1 MKKKCIYCGKRF
13 NLEEYNGICPYCVK
27 YNNTGNSDYHSEQD
41 IQAAHVKPN
50 TQKHVK
56 AAKPNEDITIKHK
69 LLSFLVQTRQQAVI
83 CIALVIAII
92 AVPIIVYRNN
102 YLTEKRLY
110 KEWTI
115 NELSIEEISVNQRFS
130 FLQDELTILQ
140 PDIFIHNGI
149 ETSDGFTY
157 ISVPFKA
164 AHGGV
169 YGWDCEVYLRADD
182 IYLSP
187 QSIYSMTND
196 ETVLHLLRAENI
208 YTVPSDYSGQLIFY
222 VPDLASELELIIYEK
237 TVPDD
242 STEKITRTF
251 NIPVYIER

>member
-27 YNNTGNSDYHSEQD
+27 YNNIGNSDYHSNQIKED
-41 IQAAHVKPN
+41 THVKPN
-50 TQKHVK
+50 TNKHSK
-56 AAKPNEDITIKHK
+56 SAKPNKNITIKHA

-110 KEWTI
+110 KEWSIT
-115 NELSIEEISVNQRFS
+115 ELSIEKISVNQRFS
-130 FLQDELTILQ
+130 FLQDGLTILQ
-140 PDIFIHNGI
+140 PDTFIHNGI

-164 AHGGV
+164 ANGGV

-187 QSIYSMTND
+187 QSIYSMTDD

-242 STEKITRTF
+242 SIEKITRTF
-251 NIPVYIER
+251 NIPLYIER